1 MILLVM
7 ISTLAGLLLKEWKG
21 TRSVTRMLLMAA
33 LTLLAV
39 AVLILTYGNR
49 LATEGTGA

>member
-1 MILLVM
+1 
-7 ISTLAGLLLKEWKG
+7 
-21 TRSVTRMLLMAA
+21 MLLMAA

-49 LATEGTGA
+49 LATEGMGT